1 VQDRFILLPTGAGEP
16 RTVSLQGL
24 REAVSFSADSD
35 RVVVWV
41 QEEGKAPR
49 SYTVDLDGE
58 DLRPLLPEGHMALA
72 FPMNGRWIACYNNG
86 PGPLPRWL
94 LGNPGRLEIHPS
106 DGGDVRPLLGLR
118 PGEMPFRWS
127 ADGRSIYVLQR
138 ESSGSIYVL
147 QRSASGGSLF
157 LVDHETGER
166 VLWKELTPPDRT
178 GFLTIQTYVV
188 NPEGTAYAYAY
199 SYARELA
206 ELFVVE
212 GLR

>member
-1 VQDRFILLPTGAGEP
+1 
-16 RTVSLQGL
+16 
-24 REAVSFSADSD
+24 
-35 RVVVWV
+35 
-41 QEEGKAPR
+41 
-49 SYTVDLDGE
+49 
-58 DLRPLLPEGHMALA
+58 MALA
-72 FPMNGRWIACYNNG
+72 FPMSGRWIACYNNG
-86 PGPLPRWL
+86 PGPLPRWA
-94 LGNPGRLEIHPS
+94 LGNPRRLEIHPS
-106 DGGDVRPLLGLR
+106 DGGEVRPILGLR
-118 PGEMPFRWS
+118 RGEMPFRWS
-127 ADGRSIYVLQR
+127 ADGR
-138 ESSGSIYVL
+138 SIYVL

-188 NPEGTAYAYAY
+188 NPEGTAYAY